1 MFISRKR
8 DNHGFSAYFYKR
20 NIKSI
25 KKVAINLFSSY
36 IHHSEEETKDVFYY
50 SFKYF
55 ENGVDS
61 SFKYSPNR
69 VDSISGLVRCAP
81 MGISPEDAVHNNF
94 TTDSP
99 YNRFPEDVKFTV
111 FKA

>member
-1 MFISRKR
+1 MLISRKK
-8 DNHGFSAYFYKR
+8 DNHGFSAYFYKM

-50 SFKYF
+50 
-55 ENGVDS
+55 